1 MEEVLLD
8 MKHFQ
13 VLRLSELEE
22 KVKWSKLWE
31 IANPKNVFAH
41 PEYVGLFVPEGGE
54 GYLVVSQDNQDILCM
69 ALIANPV
76 PPEFQNGTERYF
88 DVSSPYGYGGP
99 FYLSKP
105 STNARKNLE
114 ETLWSGIHGW
124 AREENIVC
132 EFIRFSLDSE
142 FIPGYPGN
150 VVPRALN
157 IVRDLDGTW
166 EEIWGDFE
174 KKVRKDVRK
183 SISLGVTISVDEAGE
198 DIDDFLSIY
207 HTTMTR
213 REASEKYYFGRSFF
227 ETINTKLQGNF
238 AYFHAWSKGKIV
250 SSELVLYN
258 ENEAYSFLGGTLQ
271 EAYSLH
277 PNHLLKSEIMTW
289 CMDRGIQRF
298 VLGGGASPNDGIE
311 LYKKSFTPKREQPIF
326 HTGERIFMPDEYSSL
341 TSRWHELNHDSAEPI
356 PAAKGYFPLFRQA
369 LRSKA

>member
-1 MEEVLLD
+1 MD
-8 MKHFQ
+8 TKHFQ

-105 STNARKNLE
+105 STHARKNLE

-157 IVRDLDGTW
+157 IVRDLDGNW
-166 EEIWGDFE
+166 EEIWRDFE

-213 REASEKYYFGRSFF
+213 REASEKYYFGRRFF
-227 ETINTKLQGNF
+227 ETINTQLQGNF
-238 AYFHAWSKGKIV
+238 TYFHAWSEGKIV

-289 CMDRGIQRF
+289 CKEQGIQRF
-298 VLGGGASPNDGIE
+298 VLGGGAKAGDGIE
-311 LYKKSFTPKREQPIF
+311 SYKKSFAPKSDQPIF
-326 HTGERIFMPDEYSSL
+326 QTGERILLEDKYKEFSNIWNSFYGEGENSL
-341 TSRWHELNHDSAEPI
+341 VQEHD
-356 PAAKGYFPLFRQA
+356 YFPQYRKPFNA
-369 LRSKA
+369 DSVGKNS